1 MAQETIL
8 ITGAGQRVGLAL
20 AQHFSELNYH
30 VIVSYRTEHKAISDL
45 RERGVECIHAD
56 FSTNEGITSFANHIA
71 GLGVQ
76 VRALIH
82 NASDWNAESQTD
94 DYPALLDQMM
104 QIHVKTPYLLNLA
117 LHPFLKGSTTGNET
131 GSADII
137 HFTDYVV
144 RKGSA
149 KHIAYAASKAALEN
163 LTLSF
168 AQKLAPRVKVNSIA
182 PALIMFNAGDSES
195 YKKKALSKSLMG
207 IAPGEREAVNAVDFI
222 LKSAYMTGQSVNLD
236 GGRALK

>member
-20 AQHFSELNYH
+20 ARHFSDHHYH
-30 VIVSYRTEHKAISDL
+30 VVVSYRTEHKAISEL

-56 FSTNEGITSFANHIA
+56 FSTNEGITAFASHIA
-71 GLGVQ
+71 GLGVKI
-76 VRALIH
+76 RALIH

-117 LHPFLKGSTTGNET
+117 LHPFLQGSSTGGQT

-182 PALIMFNAGDSES
+182 PALIMFNVDDSED

-222 LKSAYMTGQSVNLD
+222 LQSAYMTGQSVNLD
-236 GGRALK
+236 GGRAIK